1 MAERLTPGGSGAPP
15 LPSPTAVGSFRPLHP
30 IFLRCPHV
38 GHYRT
43 SSRSP
48 HAPCPPRARSPQP
61 GILQGNLCGCHR
73 KRGPQGARCSGA
85 GRRKRGS
92 RARRRS
98 KVPTEPPTFLRPPR
112 IYVARMGFGVHCCQG
127 RAGQAPPAP
136 DVSTWTLRVG
146 RVSSEFGLNEGTTA
160 MTPNVENGI
169 PFVILSAAGVRVKVK
184 RFPSRNTVV
193 PLSKFLLTSKWDW
206 FCGLRRLRKI
216 RPFLHKGEHQGPR

>member
-1 MAERLTPGGSGAPP
+1 MWVIIAHHHVARMHLARLGLALLSQEFSRGISAGATGSGDP
-15 LPSPTAVGSFRPLHP
+15 
-30 IFLRCPHV
+30 
-38 GHYRT
+38 
-43 SSRSP
+43 
-48 HAPCPPRARSPQP
+48 
-61 GILQGNLCGCHR
+61 
-73 KRGPQGARCSGA
+73 KGARCSGA

-112 IYVARMGFGVHCCQG
+112 IYVARMGFGVNCCQG

-184 RFPSRNTVV
+184 RFPSRNTAV
-193 PLSKFLLTSKWDW
+193 PLS
-206 FCGLRRLRKI
+206 
-216 RPFLHKGEHQGPR
+216 